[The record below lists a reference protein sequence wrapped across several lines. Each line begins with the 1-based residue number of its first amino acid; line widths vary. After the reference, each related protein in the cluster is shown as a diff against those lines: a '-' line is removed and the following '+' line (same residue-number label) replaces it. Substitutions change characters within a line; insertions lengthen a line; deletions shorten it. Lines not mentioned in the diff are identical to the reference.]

1 MSSKKPI
8 VRKPE
13 LSNHRRIRRPPS
25 LMDAVLRQ
33 TARRLPAHS
42 RQSDLD
48 NPRPWPWRIEPP
60 GHDRIRSGMLVCR
73 GLCLPCQGGWRRP
86 FLNGSEQ
93 MMQSMTRA
101 EREQELNQ
109 LRQADPERL
118 VAAYRTATD
127 TPVTENLPR
136 GMGFPGM
143 IAAILD
149 REFGSAE
156 VGSDTPVVRDAA
168 QFQLQSHRATTLPAR
183 PKHCCDP
190 RSEFTA
196 FCSGAAMVS
205 LGLLMA
211 ACYYLAT

>member
-1 MSSKKPI
+1 
-8 VRKPE
+8 
-13 LSNHRRIRRPPS
+13 
-25 LMDAVLRQ
+25 
-33 TARRLPAHS
+33 
-42 RQSDLD
+42 
-48 NPRPWPWRIEPP
+48 
-60 GHDRIRSGMLVCR
+60 
-73 GLCLPCQGGWRRP
+73 
-86 FLNGSEQ
+86 
-93 MMQSMTRA
+93 MQSMTRA

-149 REFGSAE
+149 REFASAE
-156 VGSDTPVVRDAA
+156 VRGETGVVRDAA